1 MLDNGGLKQ
10 VEFEVDSSND
20 TFIIKIDLA
29 SLSEKDAGNY
39 DVKIRLKDD
48 KTNLQNDY
56 TMKFVIEWEG
66 KEEIVEE
73 ESAFVFQG
81 VDMAAR
87 DQEI

>member
-1 MLDNGGLKQ
+1 M
-10 VEFEVDSSND
+10 EVDSSND

-56 TMKFVIEWEG
+56 TMKFMIEWEE
-66 KEEIVEE
+66 KEEIVEEE

>member
-1 MLDNGGLKQ
+1 
-10 VEFEVDSSND
+10 
-20 TFIIKIDLA
+20 
-29 SLSEKDAGNY
+29 
-39 DVKIRLKDD
+39 LKDD

-56 TMKFVIEWEG
+56 TMKFMIEWEE
-66 KEEIVEE
+66 KEEIVEEE